1 MLKNIKYN
9 SFLSAVLL
17 CLLSADAPN
26 AQSASSQSTVAILD
40 FEGRGINSL
49 EAATLTD
56 RFTSEV
62 GKTGAVRLVDRTMVK
77 EILIEQ
83 GFQQSGCTSDE
94 CAVEVGAMLGV
105 QFMISGAIGKLGDTF
120 TIDAKLVSVESGA
133 SVETRNVTYIGKV
146 DGLVTEIELLAWD
159 IMNIDPPDALKEK
172 KRLGAQAFLEASAAQ
187 KTRMGSL
194 MRSTLL
200 PGMGQFYSGR
210 KLMGYVFLGTELA
223 AGALAYMSFS
233 QYHTAQD
240 DYVKYQS
247 QYVASTDPDQITEL
261 KGLAQKALDDES
273 AANDQITL
281 MLYAV
286 GAIHVT
292 NMVHAFIRG
301 PKVNTASKKTGL
313 DLVYNKELK
322 QPQLRFSIALD

>member
-1 MLKNIKYN
+1 MSRYLKFLLLITLLNISSLFAQESQKT
-9 SFLSAVLL
+9 LAV
-17 CLLSADAPN
+17 
-26 AQSASSQSTVAILD
+26 LD
-40 FEGRGINSL
+40 FEGRGINTL

-56 RFTSEV
+56 RFTSEI
-62 GKTGAVRLVDRTMVK
+62 GKTERMILVDRSMVE
-77 EILIEQ
+77 EILNEQ
-83 GFQQSGCTSDE
+83 GFQQSGCTTDE
-94 CAVEVGAMLGV
+94 CAVEVGALLGV
-105 QFMISGAIGKLGDTF
+105 QFMISGSIGKLGETF
-120 TIDAKLVSVESGA
+120 TIDAKMTSVETGA

-146 DGLVTEIELLAWD
+146 DGLVTEVELLAWD
-159 IMNIDPPDALKEK
+159 ILNLEAPQALREK
-172 KRLGAQAFLEASAAQ
+172 KRLGQQAFLEASAAQ

-194 MRSTLL
+194 MRSTFI

-233 QYHTAQD
+233 QYQTAQD
-240 DYVKYQS
+240 DYVKYQT
-247 QYVASTDPDQITEL
+247 QYVAATDPDQIAEL

-286 GAIHVT
+286 GAIHVS

-301 PKVNTASKKTGL
+301 PKVNTASKRSGMN
-313 DLVYNKELK
+313 LVYNHALQ

>member
-1 MLKNIKYN
+1 MLRLNKYYLLFLILVPLFSQDDIKT
-9 SFLSAVLL
+9 LAV
-17 CLLSADAPN
+17 
-26 AQSASSQSTVAILD
+26 LD

-56 RFTSEV
+56 RFTSEI
-62 GKTGAVRLVDRTMVK
+62 GKTNAMRLVDRTMVE
-77 EILIEQ
+77 EILKEQ
-83 GFQQSGCTSDE
+83 GFQQSGCTTGE
-94 CAVEVGAMLGV
+94 CAVEVGALLGV
-105 QFMISGAIGKLGDTF
+105 QFMINGAIGKLGETF
-120 TIDAKLVSVESGA
+120 TIDVKMTSVESGA

-159 IMNIDPPDALKEK
+159 IMNLEPPQELKEK
-172 KRLGAQAFLEASAAQ
+172 KRLGAQAFLEASAKQ

-194 MRSTLL
+194 MRSTIF
-200 PGMGQFYSGR
+200 PGMGQLYSGR
-210 KLMGYVFLGTELA
+210 KLMGYVFLGSEIA

-233 QYHTAQD
+233 QYQTAQD
-240 DYVKYQS
+240 DYVKYQT
-247 QYVASTDPDQITEL
+247 QYVAATDPDQIAEL

-301 PKVNTASKKTGL
+301 PKVNTASKRSGM
-313 DLVYNKELK
+313 DLVYNHTLQ

>member
-1 MLKNIKYN
+1 MQR
-9 SFLSAVLL
+9 LL
-17 CLLSADAPN
+17 QTLPCLLILSIIV
-26 AQSASSQSTVAILD
+26 AQEPTRTLAVLD
-40 FEGRGINSL
+40 FEPRGINSL

-56 RFTSEV
+56 RFTSEI
-62 GKTGAVRLVDRTMVK
+62 GKTEAMRLVDRTMVE

-83 GFQQSGCTSDE
+83 GFQQTGCTTDE

-120 TIDAKLVSVESGA
+120 TIDAKMVSVETGA

-159 IMNIDPPDALKEK
+159 IMNLEPPEALKEK
-172 KRLGAQAFLEASAAQ
+172 KRLGAQAFLEAAAAQ
-187 KTRMGSL
+187 KTKMGAL

-200 PGMGQFYSGR
+200 PGMGQFYSGK
-210 KLMGYVFLGTELA
+210 KLMGYLFLGSEIA
-223 AGALAYMSFS
+223 AGALAYMSFTKY
-233 QYHTAQD
+233 QTAQD
-240 DYVKYQS
+240 DYVKYQT

-281 MLYAV
+281 MLYTA
-286 GAIHVT
+286 GALHVA
-292 NMVHAFIRG
+292 NMVHAFITG

-313 DLVYNKELK
+313 DLVYNQELK